1 VLFCTFR
8 YRTAAHLHFMKA
20 AAAQLDVMQREAGV
34 ARRRESSGSCCA
46 PSHREGSDPLRPLRA
61 ALRLAVPLIIVVVAS
76 TATSGCTCES
86 PDSRNLMF
94 EGLIPAD
101 SGVPLGSASVTFSE
115 TRGDPSSRRL
125 HMQVRGPVWP
135 TDGPLAGHVLFARL
149 LGVADTVI
157 RTYGATDYG
166 RYPDRIIVTVPERI
180 ESDAATRELRRAL
193 MAGPVV
199 IELTTDLPGMPVI
212 RIQMR
217 MVMDGSWQAGGCT

>member
-1 VLFCTFR
+1 
-8 YRTAAHLHFMKA
+8 M
-20 AAAQLDVMQREAGV
+20 
-34 ARRRESSGSCCA
+34 
-46 PSHREGSDPLRPLRA
+46 RPLRT
-61 ALRLAVPLIIVVVAS
+61 ALRLTVPLIIVVVAS

-86 PDSRNLMF
+86 PDWRNLMF
-94 EGLIPAD
+94 EGVIPAD
-101 SGVPLGSASVTFSE
+101 PGVPLGSASVTFSE
-115 TRGDPSSRRL
+115 NRGEPSSRHF

-135 TDGPLAGHVLFARL
+135 AGGPLAGHVLSARL

-166 RYPDRIIVTVPERI
+166 PFPDAIIVIVPERI

-212 RIQMR
+212 RIPMR
-217 MVMDGSWQAGGCT
+217 MVVDGSWQAGVCT